1 MEWVDFDKMDGLAPG
16 IVQDA
21 RTGEVLM
28 LGFLN
33 PASYAK
39 TLETGFVT
47 FWSRTR
53 QKLWMKGET
62 SGNRLRVVSAS
73 TDCDNDALLF
83 RVVVEG
89 DGLVC
94 HEGTVSCFTKPLPVG
109 ATTRNPAIRKRKPV
123 ANKLRLGIPKGSLQD
138 ATIALFK
145 RAGWNIYAD
154 GRSYFPSIDDPEI
167 ECMLI
172 RAQEMARYVD
182 HGVLD
187 AGTHRH
193 RLGGRKRT

>member
-1 MEWVDFDKMDGLAPG
+1 MIDFEKMDGLAPG

-33 PASYAK
+33 PISYAK

-62 SGNRLRVVSAS
+62 SGNRLRILSAS
-73 TDCDNDALLF
+73 TDCDNDTLLF
-83 RVVVEG
+83 CVEVEG

-94 HEGTVSCFTKPLPVG
+94 HEGTVSCFTRP
-109 ATTRNPAIRKRKPV
+109 
-123 ANKLRLGIPKGSLQD
+123 
-138 ATIALFK
+138 IALAEKF
-145 RAGWNIYAD
+145 
-154 GRSYFPSIDDPEI
+154 
-167 ECMLI
+167 
-172 RAQEMARYVD
+172 
-182 HGVLD
+182 
-187 AGTHRH
+187 
-193 RLGGRKRT
+193 RTEKKEELRG